1 MAIYALIISV
11 MLFIIEVSGAAGGSM
26 VKDADNGYELFS
38 KVYNRVLSNYVEP
51 VNAWDMSKNAVEGIL
66 KKLDPYSSF
75 FDPRDFKQLQD
86 ETRGQ
91 FGGIGIEIGVR
102 HDYPCVMAY
111 PIKDGPALK
120 AGMRT
125 GDLICEIE
133 GKNTKGMDLNEVVGM
148 LRGKE
153 NTPVHIKIMRGNHP
167 IFPLT
172 LTRESIPL
180 SNVVYAGI
188 IQDDIGYIK
197 LNRFNQEAS
206 REMDR
211 AIARLDSAKAKGVIL
226 DIRNNPGGLLTEAQ
240 QVSNKFLPKNSV
252 IVYTKGRTPDDSL
265 TFRAE
270 DSPKVF
276 PSMHLVV
283 LVNQGS
289 ASASEIV
296 AGAIQDHD
304 RGVIIGETTFG
315 KGSVQTVY
323 EDLPEGTGLKLTTAH
338 YFTPSSRL
346 IHKERKMEDLM
357 AVASTDEER
366 EMSNN
371 PGTSVSPD
379 SLKKI
384 NTTSPKFYTDA
395 KRIVFGGGGITPDI
409 IVQEKPVG
417 NIVSQLFSQSIFF
430 DFAVEYCN
438 NHPNLQDT
446 FTVTDDILN
455 QFKAF
460 SDTCTVFNADL
471 NKRVLDFEYVI
482 PGKDSLDKFRVSL
495 KRDNYDGDIFK
506 MIDNLEKSVAAKRND
521 DFFSHKDTIKR
532 ILKREIASAKFGAEE
547 RTIASKDWDVQLQKA
562 IEVLHN
568 EQMYHTLLSPGMK
581 TGIKND

>member
-1 MAIYALIISV
+1 MALAALIISV
-11 MLFIIEVSGAAGGSM
+11 MLFILEVSGAAGGSII
-26 VKDADNGYELFS
+26 KDADNGYELFS
-38 KVYNRVLSNYVEP
+38 KVYNRVLTSYVEP
-51 VNAWDMSKNAVEGIL
+51 TNAWDMSKNAVDGIL

-75 FDPRDFKQLQD
+75 FDPRDFKQLHD
-86 ETRGQ
+86 ETIGK

-102 HDYPCVMAY
+102 RDYPCVMAY
-111 PIKDGPALK
+111 PIKRGPALK

-133 GKNTKGMDLNEVVGM
+133 GKNTKGMDLTDVVGM

-153 NTPVHIKIMRGNHP
+153 NTQVHIKIMRGNHP
-167 IFPLT
+167 IFALT
-172 LTRESIPL
+172 LTREIIPL
-180 SNVVYAGI
+180 PNVLYAGI

-197 LNRFNQEAS
+197 LSRFNQEAS
-206 REMDR
+206 REMDK
-211 AIARLDSAKAKGVIL
+211 AIARLDSAKAKGIIL

-265 TFRAE
+265 TFKAE
-270 DSPKVF
+270 DSPKVL
-276 PSMHLVV
+276 PNMHLVV

-296 AGAIQDHD
+296 AGAIQDHE

-323 EDLPEGTGLKLTTAH
+323 DDLPEGTGLKLTTAH
-338 YFTPSSRL
+338 YYTPSGRL
-346 IHKERKMEDLM
+346 IHKVRKMEELT

-366 EMSNN
+366 EMTDTL
-371 PGTSVSPD
+371 GTTVSPD

-384 NTTSPKFYTDA
+384 KTNSPQFYTDA

-430 DFAVEYCN
+430 DFAVEYCET
-438 NHPNLQDT
+438 HPDLQDT
-446 FTVTDDILN
+446 FTVTDDLLN
-455 QFKAF
+455 QFKAYT
-460 SDTCTVFNADL
+460 DTCSDFDAEL
-471 NKRVLDFEYVI
+471 NKRVLLFEYVI
-482 PGKDSLDKFRVSL
+482 PGKASLDKFRNSL
-495 KRDNYDGDIFK
+495 KQDNYDGDIFK
-506 MIDNLEKSVAAKRND
+506 MIDSLEKAVAAKRNE

-581 TGIKND
+581 TGIKHD